1 MRVKITDGI
10 VTAVLQELI
19 PIGNENARPRIK
31 MTAEYITIHN
41 TGNPG
46 ASAKANSNYVRNQ
59 NGYKSWHFTIDDKHI
74 IQQLPIDEH
83 GWHAGDGANG
93 PGNRKSIGIEVC
105 EVPWAEEVAV
115 KFVAELLIAL
125 EMDISKVVPH
135 KRWSGKN
142 CPRLILPYWQ
152 KFINDIKREMEVFAL
167 AEVKRFKNIKEMPEW
182 MQVYVRRWVD
192 KGYIKGNDKG
202 ELDFSEDMVRV
213 LIISERMIN
222 R

>member
-41 TGNPG
+41 TGNPGG

-142 CPRLILPYWQ
+142 CPE
-152 KFINDIKREMEVFAL
+152 INSSVL
-167 AEVKRFKNIKEMPEW
+167 AKIH
-182 MQVYVRRWVD
+182 
-192 KGYIKGNDKG
+192 
-202 ELDFSEDMVRV
+202 
-213 LIISERMIN
+213 
-222 R
+222 